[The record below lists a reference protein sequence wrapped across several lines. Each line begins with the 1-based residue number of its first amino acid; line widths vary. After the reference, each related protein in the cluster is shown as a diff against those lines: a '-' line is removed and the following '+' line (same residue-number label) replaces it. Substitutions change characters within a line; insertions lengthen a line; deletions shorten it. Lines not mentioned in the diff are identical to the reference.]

1 MWLSVDEFGDVYVS
15 GKSKPSIMDLDLKYY
30 RIWKRYY
37 VNKSSPDLRNI
48 IVTLVLH
55 YDCESRYMFM
65 SIVHRLHDFT
75 CP

>member
-37 VNKSSPDLRNI
+37 VKKSSPDLRKINQLNCVVALRNI
-48 IVTLVLH
+48 
-55 YDCESRYMFM
+55 
-65 SIVHRLHDFT
+65 
-75 CP
+75 